1 MMLKGWISPVATL
14 ILMPLRICNFLHAR
28 YIEEVHLKIIPQAS
42 SYQGRDSNGKI
53 YFKSD
58 CDQYSQNLLNS
69 ETRTLFSMEIIN
81 LSKFPV
87 ILKEVGFSLR
97 RDRGRL
103 ALITPIVPDGKFLP
117 HKIESRDS
125 ITIYFDN
132 EKLLNNRDIVK
143 IHKAYA
149 KTACG
154 KTCFGSSGALRDF
167 IRYVKQL

>member
-1 MMLKGWISPVATL
+1 MLKSWISPVATL

-28 YIEEVHLKIIPQAS
+28 YIEEVHLKITPQAS
-42 SYQGRDSNGKI
+42 SYEGRDLNGRIYIKSNRDR
-53 YFKSD
+53 YD
-58 CDQYSQNLLNS
+58 QNLMNS
-69 ETRTLFSMEIIN
+69 QTNTSLSMEIIN

-103 ALITPIVPDGKFLP
+103 ALITPIIPDGKSLP
-117 HKIESRDS
+117 YKLESREP

-132 EKLLNNRDIVK
+132 EKLLNNRDIAR

-167 IRYVKQL
+167 GRYVKQL